1 MQKTSRNQVIALA
14 GLAQATDLVRQ
25 IAVNGSIDANA
36 MEAMVTSVLKLE
48 SESIEDIYGGLSG
61 IQPGLRVL
69 RSQLSGNSGEFDRIQ
84 GRYAASL
91 IFLESK
97 LEKSSEMQRQVQTGV
112 KAAITVVEEL
122 PLLHQDVMAKL
133 AETYEATLSKI
144 RPHVMVQGNQKH
156 LTNPANINKIRT
168 LLLAGIRSAMLW
180 HQSGGSRWKL
190 LLGRKQLLAE
200 TERLLKQG

>member
-1 MQKTSRNQVIALA
+1 MQKTSRNQAIALA

-61 IQPGLRVL
+61 LQPGLRVL

-91 IFLESK
+91 IYLESK
-97 LEKSSEMQRQVQTGV
+97 LEKSPEMQRQVQTGV
-112 KAAITVVEEL
+112 KAAIATVEEL

-200 TERLLKQG
+200 TERLLKQV

>member
-1 MQKTSRNQVIALA
+1 MQKTSRNQAIALA

-36 MEAMVTSVLKLE
+36 MEAMVTSILKLE

-97 LEKSSEMQRQVQTGV
+97 LEKSPEMQRQVQTGV

-200 TERLLKQG
+200 TERLLKQV

>member
-1 MQKTSRNQVIALA
+1 
-14 GLAQATDLVRQ
+14 
-25 IAVNGSIDANA
+25 
-36 MEAMVTSVLKLE
+36 
-48 SESIEDIYGGLSG
+48 
-61 IQPGLRVL
+61 
-69 RSQLSGNSGEFDRIQ
+69 
-84 GRYAASL
+84 
-91 IFLESK
+91 
-97 LEKSSEMQRQVQTGV
+97 V
-112 KAAITVVEEL
+112 KAAIATVEEL

-200 TERLLKQG
+200 PERLLTHV

>member
-1 MQKTSRNQVIALA
+1 MQKTSRNQAIALA
-14 GLAQATDLVRQ
+14 GLAQATDLVRL

-36 MEAMVTSVLKLE
+36 MEAMVTSILKLE

-91 IFLESK
+91 IYLESK
-97 LEKSSEMQRQVQTGV
+97 LEKSLEMQRQVQAGI
-112 KAAITVVEEL
+112 KSAITIVEEL

-200 TERLLKQG
+200 TERLLKQV

>member
-1 MQKTSRNQVIALA
+1 MQKTSRNQAIALA

-97 LEKSSEMQRQVQTGV
+97 LEKSPEMQRQVQTGV

-133 AETYEATLSKI
+133 AETYDATLSKI

-200 TERLLKQG
+200 TERLLKQV

>member
-1 MQKTSRNQVIALA
+1 MQKTSRNQAIALA

-25 IAVNGSIDANA
+25 IAVNGSVDANA
-36 MEAMVTSVLKLE
+36 MEAMVNSILKLE
-48 SESIEDIYGGLSG
+48 SESIEDVYGGLSG
-61 IQPGLRVL
+61 IQPGLRAL
-69 RSQLSGNSGEFDRIQ
+69 RSQLSGKSGEFDRIQ

-91 IFLESK
+91 IYLETKLES
-97 LEKSSEMQRQVQTGV
+97 SPEMQQQVQAGV
-112 KAAITVVEEL
+112 KAAQAKVEEL
-122 PLLHQDVMAKL
+122 PVLHQDVMAKL
-133 AETYEATLSKI
+133 AETYEATLSKL

-200 TERLLKQG
+200 TERLLKQV

>member
-1 MQKTSRNQVIALA
+1 MQKTSRNQAIALA

-36 MEAMVTSVLKLE
+36 MEAMVTSILKLE
-48 SESIEDIYGGLSG
+48 SDSIEDIYGGLSG
-61 IQPGLRVL
+61 LQPGLRVL

-91 IFLESK
+91 IYLESK
-97 LEKSSEMQRQVQTGV
+97 LEKSPEMQRQVQTGV
-112 KAAITVVEEL
+112 KAAIATVEEL

-200 TERLLKQG
+200 TERLLKQV

>member
-1 MQKTSRNQVIALA
+1 MQKTSRNQAIALA

-97 LEKSSEMQRQVQTGV
+97 LEKSPEMQRQVQTGV

-200 TERLLKQG
+200 TERLLKQV